1 MPAEHA
7 LVADARE
14 RRPVR
19 LLIAGGTIAMS
30 GLPARPSLEVIEQLQ
45 QQAGAEI
52 EAEVFATIPSVQF
65 SADQAL
71 GLCRRAAE
79 VAGTGTP
86 VVVTHGTDLLEEVA
100 FLCDLI
106 HDGDAPIVF
115 TGAMRTANA
124 PGADGPANLNAAV
137 AVAASPEAKGL
148 GVLVVF
154 AGQVHA
160 ARHVRK
166 ADSTSIDAFG
176 SPIAGAIGRVEEG
189 CFTRRWAPP
198 RLPAIHVNHL
208 DATVEIL
215 TPGLASSPDLIDAT
229 AAITDGLVVSLP
241 GAGHTPPAFLAAMQ
255 EVANAKPVVAVPR
268 PWRGTL
274 LRNTYGFE
282 GSEVD
287 LRSGAIVCLSS
298 LSAPAARIALLAAL
312 GAGLTA
318 PDLAELFTRYG

>member
-124 PGADGPANLNAAV
+124 PGADGPANLNAR
-137 AVAASPEAKGL
+137 SPSL
-148 GVLVVF
+148 P
-154 AGQVHA
+154 H
-160 ARHVRK
+160 RK
-166 ADSTSIDAFG
+166 
-176 SPIAGAIGRVEEG
+176 
-189 CFTRRWAPP
+189 RRGWAYSS
-198 RLPAIHVNHL
+198 
-208 DATVEIL
+208 
-215 TPGLASSPDLIDAT
+215 SSP
-229 AAITDGLVVSLP
+229 VRF
-241 GAGHTPPAFLAAMQ
+241 TPPVMS
-255 EVANAKPVVAVPR
+255 AKQIARASTPSA
-268 PWRGTL
+268 
-274 LRNTYGFE
+274 LR
-282 GSEVD
+282 SPA
-287 LRSGAIVCLSS
+287 RSGASRKVAS
-298 LSAPAARIALLAAL
+298 LAAGRHRGSL
-312 GAGLTA
+312 PSTSTTSM
-318 PDLAELFTRYG
+318 PPSRS